1 MTLNR
6 GSLLKY
12 RGKLVKELAALDVVL
27 DLFSASS
34 SPSRNGEKR
43 KTILKEVKA
52 SKKEKSKFTK
62 AQRKAMSLRM
72 KALWKSGKLGKKRGK

>member
-27 DLFSASS
+27 DLFQGEPRSI
-34 SPSRNGEKR
+34 GEKR

-52 SKKEKSKFTK
+52 SKKGKSKFTK